1 MSLTFVNIF
10 RSENWELCLVHQFLS
25 KMKNLKIISLLSVL
39 TALFAAV
46 AAAAGIFY
54 TAGGESYFY
63 RSIRGQQIE
72 IYGRGLYQHMSAE
85 VAVQGIAHDYV
96 ILFLA
101 VPVLLVSTY
110 LLKKADL
117 VKIFIHAGVLK
128 FFFVTY
134 LFYMNMGMYNAMFLL
149 YVIITSASFFALA
162 LTLLEVDISNL
173 RNQFSPGLQ
182 RKFIGGFLVFLSSAI
197 ALLWLQIIV
206 IPLLDGTIIPQSVE
220 HYTSLTVQGMDLSIL
235 LPLSFTG
242 GFLLLKNRNWGYLL
256 SAVTLV
262 FLCFLMTALVA
273 KIIAMA
279 INGVNVVPV
288 VFIMPTSLILAIIC
302 SILLLKKIKT
312 GISEK
317 SHSFSSIQTGT

>member
-1 MSLTFVNIF
+1 
-10 RSENWELCLVHQFLS
+10 
-25 KMKNLKIISLLSVL
+25 MKNFRIISVLSVL
-39 TALFAAV
+39 TAILGAV

-54 TAGGESYFY
+54 TAGGEPYFY
-63 RSIRGQQIE
+63 ESIRGKQVE
-72 IYGRGLYQHMSAE
+72 IYGRGLYQHMSSE

-110 LLKKADL
+110 LLKKANL
-117 VKIFIHAGVLK
+117 TKIFFHAGVLK
-128 FFFVTY
+128 FFFITY
-134 LFYMNMGMYNAMFLL
+134 LFYMNMGMYNAMFLV

-162 LTLLEVDISNL
+162 LTILKVDIPNL
-173 RNQFSPGLQ
+173 RNKFRPELR
-182 RKFIGGFLVFLSSAI
+182 RKFIGAFLVVLSAAI

-206 IPLLDGTIIPQSVE
+206 TPLFDGSIIPASVE
-220 HYTSLTVQGMDLSIL
+220 HYTSLTVQGLDLSLL

-242 GFLLLKNRNWGYLL
+242 GYLLIKDKNWGYLI

-279 INGVNVVPV
+279 MIGVNVVPV
-288 VFIMPTSLILAIIC
+288 VFIMPTALILAIIC
-302 SILLLKKIKT
+302 SLLLFRKIKP

-317 SHSFSSIQTGT
+317 DYSLSSIQTGT